1 MIFFFVGKSGRRVE
15 HFKCEKEKVK
25 KSAKIG
31 LSRDIKSLLPKNVDK
46 KLKIFIFNFL
56 TFSFSLYNIF

>member
-46 KLKIFIFNFL
+46 KFKIFIF
-56 TFSFSLYNIF
+56 